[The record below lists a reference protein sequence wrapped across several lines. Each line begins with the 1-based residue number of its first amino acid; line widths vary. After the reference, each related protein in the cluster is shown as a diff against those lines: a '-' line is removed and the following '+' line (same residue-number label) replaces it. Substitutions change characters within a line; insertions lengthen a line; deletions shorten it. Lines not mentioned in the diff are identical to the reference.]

1 MTAYW
6 VLPNYPHSK
15 TGGQMWSM
23 TEDMRRIAVA
33 RIEADRVEAH
43 TESTVWHGLRLALT
57 DVKTYVSTTDPLCD
71 MPLLTI
77 CRFLSS

>member
-1 MTAYW
+1 
-6 VLPNYPHSK
+6 
-15 TGGQMWSM
+15 MWSM

-57 DVKTYVSTTDPLCD
+57 DVKTYVSVFCLFAAH
-71 MPLLTI
+71 I
-77 CRFLSS
+77 Y